1 MFMTF
6 DGVIVVVL
14 FFVIFPLCLIFYLK
28 YREKE
33 YNRLLQKYHDKK
45 ELCKELL
52 CRKKLE
58 LLYDK
63 YRDLELAKTIKQY
76 DIESLYDKY
85 KDLQLAITLK
95 HYGIE
100 SLYEKYK
107 NIEIC
112 LNIKR
117 GTIWI
122 GMTKDMLI
130 DSWGKPDDIKK
141 DISTGKVKY
150 DKNGQPNMNA
160 TLLKVKE
167 IYKYGCVGKNR
178 YTNHVYLLNDIV
190 TGWKK

>member
-1 MFMTF
+1 MTF
-6 DGVIVVVL
+6 DGGITIVVL
-14 FFVIFPLCLIFYLK
+14 FLIILPLGLIIYLE

-33 YNRLLQKYHDKK
+33 QKRLLKKYNN
-45 ELCKELL
+45 EQLCKKLL
-52 CRKKLE
+52 FKKKLE

-63 YRDLELAKTIKQY
+63 YKDLELAKTIKQY

-130 DSWGKPDDIKK
+130 DSWGEPEDIKK

-150 DKNGQPNMNA
+150 DKNGQPNITA

-167 IYKYGCVGKNR
+167 TYKYGCVGTNR
-178 YTNHVYLLNDIV
+178 YKNHIYLLNDIV

>member
-1 MFMTF
+1 MDYFWMF
-6 DGVIVVVL
+6 IL
-14 FFVIFPLCLIFYLK
+14 FVIFTLCLIFYLK

-33 YNRLLQKYHDKK
+33 YNRLLQKYNHN
-45 ELCKELL
+45 ESLCKELL
-52 CRKKLE
+52 LHKNLE
-58 LLYDK
+58 K
-63 YRDLELAKTIKQY
+63 
-76 DIESLYDKY
+76 LYDKY
-85 KDLQLAITLK
+85 KDLELAKTLEE
-95 HYGIE
+95 YEIE
-100 SLYEKYK
+100 DLYEKY
-107 NIEIC
+107 NDVEIS
-112 LNIKR
+112 LKIKR

-130 DSWGKPDDIKK
+130 DSWGEPGDIKK